1 MGTSKFPSPSMGEG
15 QGEGNHNLKNTL
27 LSPARALRQSSTD
40 AESLLWKHLRAK
52 RFKKLKFKRQ
62 EPIGKYIVDF
72 VCYEKRIIIEV
83 DGGQHSA
90 DKDKDH
96 ERDNW
101 FRGEGFK
108 VLRFWNHEV
117 LTQTDAV
124 LTAIMMNCFET
135 PSSVRMKG

>member
-1 MGTSKFPSPSMGEG
+1 MGEG
-15 QGEGNHNLKNTL
+15 QGEGVKKLNSFLETSAKL
-27 LSPARALRQSSTD
+27 LRQKSTD

-135 PSSVRMKG
+135 PSSVQMKG